1 VFRSLVAYRARLASE
16 RGYRY
21 LQVDASAASRPILVR
36 LGFTELATTTPFR
49 HPGHLSGPQPVA
61 PGVVRRGTKGY
72 DEGMAHPG
80 EPATDV
86 SVRQFVADSGAV
98 TRGLRQG
105 RTYTLTLNGEPLAK
119 MIPIR
124 RRRAVPKEEVLAIF
138 ATAPAIDAE
147 ELRADLDEA
156 VSQEL
161 RDPYEGTGL

>member
-1 VFRSLVAYRARLASE
+1 MTLPS
-16 RGYRY
+16 
-21 LQVDASAASRPILVR
+21 
-36 LGFTELATTTPFR
+36 
-49 HPGHLSGPQPVA
+49 
-61 PGVVRRGTKGY
+61 
-72 DEGMAHPG
+72 
-80 EPATDV
+80 EPASDV

-138 ATAPAIDAE
+138 ATAPVVDAD
-147 ELRADLDEA
+147 ELRADLDKA
-156 VSQEL
+156 ISQDL